1 MEEKPLVKRNIVPY
15 LREALRIFRVVIL
28 HGPRQAGKTTAALRV
43 ASDGSYVSLDD
54 SQVLSAAVEDP
65 VGLLDGLPPPVVI
78 DEIQRA
84 GEPLV
89 RVIKQA
95 VDRNRAPGQFL
106 LTGSAD
112 FLTVPT
118 ISESLAGRAVLFRM
132 YPFSQGEIEGRRDVF
147 LERLVRNAD
156 ASPPGQDSDLAPGG
170 YMERVCIGGFPEV
183 QALPPQ
189 ARNMWFRSYIDTVTL
204 RDVVALTGARR
215 ADELP
220 RLLRVLAARTANE
233 LVVSKVHNEIGL
245 GSILTTSDYL
255 AHLHMTHLIHDMQP
269 WSRNLTSRAKRRPKI
284 YITDTGLAASL
295 MYISPDRLSEPTH
308 PGRGQLVETFVV
320 NEIMKQTTWLDP
332 SLGTVGLF
340 HYRDRNGLEV
350 DLVIELPD
358 GRVVAVEVKAAAT
371 VYPKD
376 WANLKR
382 LRNLLRDRFAHGIVF
397 YTGSHALPAGDR
409 ICIRPIETLWQP

>member
-1 MEEKPLVKRNIVPY
+1 
-15 LREALRIFRVVIL
+15 
-28 HGPRQAGKTTAALRV
+28 
-43 ASDGSYVSLDD
+43 
-54 SQVLSAAVEDP
+54 
-65 VGLLDGLPPPVVI
+65 
-78 DEIQRA
+78 
-84 GEPLV
+84 
-89 RVIKQA
+89 
-95 VDRNRAPGQFL
+95 
-106 LTGSAD
+106 
-112 FLTVPT
+112 
-118 ISESLAGRAVLFRM
+118 M
-132 YPFSQGEIEGRRDVF
+132 YPFSQGEIEGRREVF
-147 LERLVRNAD
+147 LERLVRDAD

-255 AHLHMTHLIHDMQP
+255 AHLHMTHLVHDMRP

-308 PGRGQLVETFVV
+308 PGRGS
-320 NEIMKQTTWLDP
+320 WWRP
-332 SLGTVGLF
+332 S
-340 HYRDRNGLEV
+340 
-350 DLVIELPD
+350 
-358 GRVVAVEVKAAAT
+358 
-371 VYPKD
+371 
-376 WANLKR
+376 
-382 LRNLLRDRFAHGIVF
+382 
-397 YTGSHALPAGDR
+397 
-409 ICIRPIETLWQP
+409 